1 MRIFAS
7 FFEAQRIL
15 REKKI
20 KTLNSASLLKAVWQ
34 AKSLCKGI
42 EYFVITFS
50 LTIDS
55 YWLRVKIEKH

>member
-20 KTLNSASLLKAVWQ
+20 KTLNSASPLKAVWQ
-34 AKSLCKGI
+34 AKKPL
-42 EYFVITFS
+42 
-50 LTIDS
+50 
-55 YWLRVKIEKH
+55 